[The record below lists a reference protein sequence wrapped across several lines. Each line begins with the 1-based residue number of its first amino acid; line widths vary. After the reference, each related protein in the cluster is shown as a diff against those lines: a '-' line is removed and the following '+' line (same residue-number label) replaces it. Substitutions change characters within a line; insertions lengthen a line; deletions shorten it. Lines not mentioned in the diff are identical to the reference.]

1 MKRLLILTTLF
12 FILKTTSLHAIEENV
27 TIDGAMGKLSATI
40 QYPELNDKEKIPLVV
55 LCHGFGGNKNGK
67 IEKLMADEL
76 EKIGIASIRFDFN
89 GHGKSEGKM
98 ENMTVANEI
107 KDAIAVV
114 EYAHTLSFVKSISL
128 SGHSQ
133 GGVVAGMAA
142 AALGKKEIKALCLM
156 APAAVLREDAI
167 RGNTFGAKY
176 DPLNPPEVVNL
187 PGGNKIGREYI
198 KVAFMLD
205 IFGISKDYTGK
216 VCLIHGT
223 GDRIAPFSYSEH
235 YKEIY
240 GINAEL
246 NILDKYDHGFTQDL
260 PNAVNIAINFFKQQL
275 L

>member
-1 MKRLLILTTLF
+1 MKHILLITALF
-12 FILKTTSLHAIEENV
+12 MLQALNLSATEENV
-27 TIDGAMGKLSATI
+27 TIEGATGKLSATI
-40 QYPELNDKEKIPLVV
+40 QCPEISEKQKIPLVV

-67 IEKLMADEL
+67 IEKMLADEL
-76 EKIGIASIRFDFN
+76 EKNGIASIRFDFN
-89 GHGKSEGKM
+89 GHGESEGKM

-114 EYAHTLSFVKSISL
+114 EYAHSLNYVKSISL

-167 RGNTFGAKY
+167 RGCTFGAKY
-176 DPLNPPEVVNL
+176 DPHNPPEVVKL
-187 PGGNKIGREYI
+187 PRGNKIGREYI
-198 KVAFMLD
+198 KIAFMLD
-205 IFGISKDYTGK
+205 IFGISKDYTGR

-223 GDRIAPFSYSEH
+223 GDKIVPFSYSEH

-240 GINAEL
+240 GVNAEL
-246 NILDKYDHGFTQDL
+246 NILENYDHSFSQDL
-260 PNAVNIAINFFKQQL
+260 PNAVRIATEFFKHQL